1 MFVIS
6 PRMDYNANL
15 VSNPNVDL
23 PVMLSS
29 LHLSTLYAFIAIFL
43 LARIL
48 FGNQLQDIFT
58 VLQFF

>member
-29 LHLSTLYAFIAIFL
+29 LHLFTLYAFIAIFF